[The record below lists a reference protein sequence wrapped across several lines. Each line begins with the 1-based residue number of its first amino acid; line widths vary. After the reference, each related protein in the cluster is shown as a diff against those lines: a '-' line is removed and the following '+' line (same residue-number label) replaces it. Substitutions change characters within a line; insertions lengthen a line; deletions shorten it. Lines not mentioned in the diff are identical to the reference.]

1 MKMILNM
8 NKLTTLKLILFVPL
22 AGCAT
27 PIKTVDYYDMPTEA
41 LVKIRDMQQLP
52 ESALL
57 SNRYTD
63 LGIVSGMSCRRN
75 KHVDAESGT
84 TESER
89 ITFEQLEL
97 NAALM
102 GADHIT
108 VPACVVNEKTDLTNN
123 CWTSLVCTSHA
134 LKVTQLESP
143 DMGR

>member
-1 MKMILNM
+1 M
-8 NKLTTLKLILFVPL
+8 NKLTTLQLILLAPL

-27 PIKTVDYYDMPTEA
+27 PIKTMDYYDMPTDA

-52 ESALL
+52 ELALL
-57 SNRYTD
+57 DNSYTD
-63 LGIVSGMSCRRN
+63 VGVVTGMSCQRN
-75 KHVDAESGT
+75 RIVDAESGT
-84 TESER
+84 TESEQ

-97 NAALM
+97 NAALL

-108 VPACVVNEKTDLTNN
+108 VPDCVVNEKTDLTNN

-134 LKVTQLESP
+134 LKVTQLETS